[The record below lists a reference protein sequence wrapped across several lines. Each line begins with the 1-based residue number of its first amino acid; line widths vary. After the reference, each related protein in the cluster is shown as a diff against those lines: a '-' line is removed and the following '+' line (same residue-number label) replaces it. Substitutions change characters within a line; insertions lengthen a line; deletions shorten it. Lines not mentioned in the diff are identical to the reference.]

1 LHANRKNASNVST
14 SETTKGGKPQPS
26 ARAGR
31 RSLEWQVRPGNGTLP
46 LVEAVVTGLERLS
59 DMSHAFRGG
68 DARAADVQ
76 GEAGTTLLT
85 ILAFGDDAFAA
96 VVTLVQSLGF
106 TNVLQEEDPE
116 TGLDAVFV
124 LQSHPAPHPLPP
136 KQGRKGA

>member
-1 LHANRKNASNVST
+1 M
-14 SETTKGGKPQPS
+14 
-26 ARAGR
+26 
-31 RSLEWQVRPGNGTLP
+31 RPGDDTLP
-46 LVEAVVTGLERLS
+46 LVEAVVAGLVRLS

-68 DARAADVQ
+68 RARAADVQ

-85 ILAFGDDAFAA
+85 ILAFGEDAFAA

-106 TNVLQEEDPE
+106 TNVLPEEDPE

-124 LQSHPAPHPLPP
+124 LQSRPAPHSPPP